1 MGGRGVV
8 NAHHSAAAEHK
19 SGSPADS
26 VRTAAGCEFLGFT
39 RWESDTNGTEI
50 AGIRF
55 SKQGR
60 RRSADAVG
68 VQPRCHNTEPLL
80 DVFASWIGGG
90 SRLHVVAVP
99 RLGSALHVHGDV
111 PHVACHPERDG
122 LAVVEV
128 GVVPVHLG
136 QGQRLPGLALPG
148 DGVDPL
154 RQDRADHAGDGP
166 RLHGRVPGGGREHGK
181 VRLLRRA
188 RRRGRNPGLGGLG
201 SHGPPREGGA
211 RQKGPEARPVPL
223 RLQQYLPP
231 RAQRG
236 LLRNEPGRALVPR
249 GRYRILARV
258 CPALNGAREHDRPR
272 RATTAVR
279 GGECARNCSAAVR
292 VQWRANYTRKRKS
305 RGSARGGCR
314 REAGFNAA
322 RTPYPSTAGSGS
334 GVVRAGGDPAR
345 VAPRRSGGDPLPLQN
360 RDARRAPARTT
371 RWPDRASRRPRPRR
385 ARAVRRRRASEAS
398 REDSHRR
405 PARAARSAT
414 RSRRSIACS
423 RVGRQGQNAP
433 KPKSHVTS
441 FILNV
446 DSPRVSVASV
456 TQPLVASRVAA
467 PAEKAQPLTFSGS
480 IITYIQYE
488 YQ

>member
-1 MGGRGVV
+1 MGRFASSDALAAAGVTPALGASGATGHQERAGRGKRVLKRV
-8 NAHHSAAAEHK
+8 
-19 SGSPADS
+19 
-26 VRTAAGCEFLGFT
+26 LY
-39 RWESDTNGTEI
+39 
-50 AGIRF
+50 
-55 SKQGR
+55 
-60 RRSADAVG
+60 RSAFSSISHHERSEAFYGTSQGERSCREAV
-68 VQPRCHNTEPLL
+68 T
-80 DVFASWIGGG
+80 G
-90 SRLHVVAVP
+90 S
-99 RLGSALHVHGDV
+99 
-111 PHVACHPERDG
+111 
-122 LAVVEV
+122 
-128 GVVPVHLG
+128 
-136 QGQRLPGLALPG
+136 
-148 DGVDPL
+148 
-154 RQDRADHAGDGP
+154 
-166 RLHGRVPGGGREHGK
+166 
-181 VRLLRRA
+181 
-188 RRRGRNPGLGGLG
+188 
-201 SHGPPREGGA
+201 
-211 RQKGPEARPVPL
+211 
-223 RLQQYLPP
+223 
-231 RAQRG
+231 
-236 LLRNEPGRALVPR
+236 
-249 GRYRILARV
+249 
-258 CPALNGAREHDRPR
+258 
-272 RATTAVR
+272 
-279 GGECARNCSAAVR
+279 
-292 VQWRANYTRKRKS
+292 S
-305 RGSARGGCR
+305 RGSARRLTAPASTTGRGGRRPPSGEASVRATALPRCACSGGRTTRGNARAAGRRAGGCR